1 MFSFYCA
8 FAVPFRPIIYADLLV
23 LRTKPAFIYFDLDD
37 TLLDHRSAEK
47 QAQEVV
53 WHSFTELQAVTIER
67 WVEMYATNNRYLW
80 DQYGRGLITKEKLQ
94 RDRFAVPMKA
104 LGIDTT
110 RSASIGDFYLQTY
123 ERFWSWTPGAKEA
136 LHKIV
141 QHFPC
146 GILTNGF
153 ERAQERK
160 FHRFGLDDGR
170 FILIISEK
178 TGFTKP
184 QPGIF
189 DYAAKRADVNPE
201 NILYVGDNFISD
213 ILGASAAGW
222 RTAWYNPTQETRH
235 PNPADLTFA
244 AFKELLTYLELS

>member
-213 ILGASAAGW
+213 ILGASSAGW